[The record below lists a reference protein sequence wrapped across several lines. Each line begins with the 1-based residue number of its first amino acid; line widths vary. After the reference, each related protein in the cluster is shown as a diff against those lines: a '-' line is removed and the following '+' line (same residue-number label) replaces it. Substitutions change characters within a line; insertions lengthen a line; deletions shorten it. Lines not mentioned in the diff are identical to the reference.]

1 MSLEQSEYCANLAR
15 CNEVSRQPR
24 LMLTSLRSAPVHHPR
39 SARTSTN
46 SPSYINADAMIPPAD
61 AASYCIVHQAMLR
74 QSNEIVRYYY
84 PDIFPFVGDSLVVD
98 TYFSGI
104 YYENVWICSYTPYS
118 SHELSQ
124 QLISPWSSSGHSRTH
139 LPLWLDQTA

>member
-1 MSLEQSEYCANLAR
+1 MS
-15 CNEVSRQPR
+15 
-24 LMLTSLRSAPVHHPR
+24 TSLRSAPVHHPR

-46 SPSYINADAMIPPAD
+46 SPSYIKADAMIPPAD
-61 AASYCIVHQAMLR
+61 ATSYCIVHQDMLR
-74 QSNEIVRYYY
+74 QSDEIVRCYY

-98 TYFSGI
+98 TYFSAI
-104 YYENVWICSYTPYS
+104 YYGNVWICSFTPYS

-139 LPLWLDQTA
+139 LPL

>member
-1 MSLEQSEYCANLAR
+1 
-15 CNEVSRQPR
+15 
-24 LMLTSLRSAPVHHPR
+24 
-39 SARTSTN
+39 
-46 SPSYINADAMIPPAD
+46 MIPPAD
-61 AASYCIVHQAMLR
+61 AASYCIVHQDMLR
-74 QSNEIVRYYY
+74 QSDEIVRYYY

-98 TYFSGI
+98 TYFSAI
-104 YYENVWICSYTPYS
+104 YYENVWICSFTSYS